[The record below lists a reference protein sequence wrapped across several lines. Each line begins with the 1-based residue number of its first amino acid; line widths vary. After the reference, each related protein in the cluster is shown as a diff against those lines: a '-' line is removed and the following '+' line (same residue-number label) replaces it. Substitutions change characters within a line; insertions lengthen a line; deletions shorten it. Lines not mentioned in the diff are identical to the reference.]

1 MVHDKQSTGDNPDT
15 QEGGQPAP
23 AATAQNNGDEKQ
35 TPRKNRPM
43 SLDTQSLKALA
54 PDNEVA
60 RSALEMRQNLEKFVP
75 AGPQRDQLIAQLK
88 EDVTPILQPELEAKQ
103 AQQLNHTA
111 ATIEDMAAQAGEASP
126 LPSLSEHDRLLNE
139 AIDRAA
145 QQIKDKLGQFENFGP
160 VKEVKSVAAAVVDHL
175 RAVLHDSRRG
185 KGEFQIAVGLKDDS
199 RFSSSRYFEPS
210 TVETFAY
217 ERQTSEGLNDLQV
230 SGYAIEALIHVHKE
244 SADTDAGH
252 FSNADIEQADALQ
265 RISPGAL
272 VRSYLLTPAPD
283 NIVIMYAPNMK
294 EKLPLGEAIG
304 VFLENGNFDVR
315 NEKFAE
321 AFETARLLVD

>member
-1 MVHDKQSTGDNPDT
+1 MVEDKQSAGENPDN
-15 QEGGQPAP
+15 QAGGQSEP
-23 AATAQNNGDEKQ
+23 AAAQNKGDDKA
-35 TPRKNRPM
+35 TARKNRPM

-88 EDVTPILQPELEAKQ
+88 EDVTPILQPELEAKH
-103 AQQLNHTA
+103 AKQLNHTA
-111 ATIEDMAAQAGEASP
+111 AAIEDMAAHTGDQNQNQDQDQ
-126 LPSLSEHDRLLNE
+126 DRLLNE

-185 KGEFQIAVGLKDDS
+185 KGEFQIAVGTKDDN

-210 TVETFAY
+210 AVETFAY

-230 SGYAIEALIHVHKE
+230 SGYAIEALIHVHQEGPDK
-244 SADTDAGH
+244 DPGH

-265 RISPGAL
+265 RTAPGAL

-283 NIVIMYAPNMK
+283 NIVIIYAPNMK